1 MGNIFKV
8 ENIVIVKKTDELL
21 KIFDLQ
27 DRADELIQ
35 VYSHGMKQK
44 IAIAGAL
51 IHSPKIIIFDEPTIG
66 LDPKSARTIKD
77 ILKYRA
83 ESGDCIFMST
93 HILEIAERM
102 CDRIGIINNGN
113 LIAVG
118 NMDEL
123 RHLSKSGKY
132 NLEEIFLELTN
143 AEENSELIKSLS

>member
-1 MGNIFKV
+1 
-8 ENIVIVKKTDELL
+8 
-21 KIFDLQ
+21 
-27 DRADELIQ
+27 
-35 VYSHGMKQK
+35 
-44 IAIAGAL
+44 
-51 IHSPKIIIFDEPTIG
+51 
-66 LDPKSARTIKD
+66 
-77 ILKYRA
+77 
-83 ESGDCIFMST
+83 
-93 HILEIAERM
+93 LEIAERM